1 MTLVGDPGD
10 RMANLSSRARRRRRE
25 AEAAELATVRQVA
38 HGRRALMFGLPEL
51 GPGNDGPHGTVR
63 ASSVARTLMAPASV
77 TPPWRQPNVGVQP
90 TPGQLRQMR
99 PARPER
105 DHWDERGDSVRRWAE
120 RSRRSSGYRPF
131 SLRARRMTPCR
142 ARPTPAPTATA
153 HAHPDTLSN
162 VRRQACS
169 RLPAVS
175 FPRASAARR
184 SEGRIARC
192 SWGSGHPSR

>member
-10 RMANLSSRARRRRRE
+10 LMANLSSRARRRRRE

-38 HGRRALMFGLPEL
+38 HGRRALMFGFPEL
-51 GPGNDGPHGTVR
+51 GPGNDGPHGTAR

-77 TPPWRQPNVGVQP
+77 TPPWRKPNVGTQP
-90 TPGQLRQMR
+90 N
-99 PARPER
+99 
-105 DHWDERGDSVRRWAE
+105 
-120 RSRRSSGYRPF
+120 SR
-131 SLRARRMTPCR
+131 AARMTPCR

-175 FPRASAARR
+175 FPRASAAGGPRA
-184 SEGRIARC
+184 E
-192 SWGSGHPSR
+192 